1 VQRPPFTQQQG
12 QLRGVPQYMM
22 KRRGVFKTTVV
33 RPEDARVTDAEL
45 TADEI
50 AEIEFNYEGIRPY
63 LRA

>member
-1 VQRPPFTQQQG
+1 
-12 QLRGVPQYMM
+12 MM